1 MKTKIN
7 YKDYST
13 LKLHLT
19 KSISGCFFELKTINQ
34 ETIGKGIGT
43 DNCFKDLFLNLGF
56 DITTIDSTRFD
67 LFDLGLYDNLE
78 EANQF
83 LKENNINYKVNY
95 RTRINKDILFIELQ
109 KI

>member
-1 MKTKIN
+1 MKTKKN
-7 YKDYST
+7 YKDYSS

-19 KSISGCFFELKTINQ
+19 KSISGRFLELNTINQ
-34 ETIGKGIGT
+34 ETIGSGIGA

-67 LFDLGLYDNLE
+67 LFDSSLYDNLDD
-78 EANQF
+78 ANQF

-95 RTRINKDILFIELQ
+95 RTRINKDILFIELI
-109 KI
+109 KN